1 MNRDIVQTSCLLTA
15 CILAAI
21 AITAGVSI
29 TGRRSPPPQRE
40 PGSKYVQIE
49 IDGAIYSMLQDWNG
63 IPVYA
68 VRTPMGPYTLTI
80 TTESSG
86 VLTHEDSNYDVCR
99 SNGVWRIDDRRR
111 ADAGEAGVGN
121 ATR

>member
-1 MNRDIVQTSCLLTA
+1 MNRDTVNTSCLLTA
-15 CILAAI
+15 CILAAF
-21 AITAGVSI
+21 AIVAGVAI

-99 SNGVWRIDDRRR
+99 SNGVWRIDGR
-111 ADAGEAGVGN
+111 ADAGEAGVGDT
-121 ATR
+121 AR